1 MKKHH
6 YIDCGKR
13 LKEIKIKKEGGI
25 MRDLNKVLITGI
37 ITNDVEVKYT
47 PDGTQIVNLRVAIHR
62 KYKNKKDEIKEETTF
77 ITVVAWKKLAENCA
91 KYLKKGRKVFV
102 EGELRTR
109 DFIDK
114 NQQKRTTI
122 EVRADII
129 EFLDKIEKKEV
140 PNES

>member
-1 MKKHH
+1 
-6 YIDCGKR
+6 
-13 LKEIKIKKEGGI
+13 

-47 PDGTQIVNLRVAIHR
+47 PDGIQIVNLRVAIHR

-77 ITVVAWKKLAENCA
+77 ITVVAWNKIAENCA

-109 DFIDK
+109 NFVDK
-114 NQQKRTTI
+114 NQQKRVAI

-129 EFLDKIEKKEV
+129 EFLDKIEKKE
-140 PNES
+140 E